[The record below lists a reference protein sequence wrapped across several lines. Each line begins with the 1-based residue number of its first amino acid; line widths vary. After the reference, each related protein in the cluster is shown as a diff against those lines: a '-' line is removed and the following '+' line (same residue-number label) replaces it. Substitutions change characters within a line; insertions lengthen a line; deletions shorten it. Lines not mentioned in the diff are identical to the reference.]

1 MDEWLKIYRKYTDQ
15 ELSDEISWLKTQVRN
30 PFNAQTEGGRSYAR
44 STAEFRDRLS
54 AAMEAQAER
63 TNDTPRHGI
72 ADFSGVRFS

>member
-30 PFNAQTEGGRSYAR
+30 PLNAQTEGGRSYAR

-54 AAMEAQAER
+54 AALEVQAER
-63 TNDTPRHGI
+63 SSTTPRHGI